1 MSIKEWIG
9 PQGEKSFSVYV
20 NLRSRPMPH
29 LRFQKRVTGIK
40 TMAEAQRTEKA
51 LVKELT
57 MKVAQGEGH
66 GFTWRMVVD
75 KWAAFVD
82 SPYFMDRKYNPSTVS
97 DYVSMMHNWTKDW
110 LDKPA
115 AEISRGDG
123 REVLDRVL
131 AQGRTKAFQK
141 RLKNTINMIFNW
153 GIESKII
160 RGVTHSPVFGLKIV
174 LKEDKK
180 PEILKL
186 EEIRRLLRE
195 ARERNHPWYPVWA
208 VALLTGM
215 RNGELFALKWS
226 DVDLEKGLITVQR
239 SYNKRT
245 KEFKSTKAGY
255 WRTVPISEE
264 LKYLLL
270 GLRHRHHHHDRGDH
284 GGGGFTG
291 GGGRD
296 LVGLDFVLPRLELWV
311 QGAQARVLREFC
323 IDVGLSPI
331 KFHTLRACFATQL
344 ISAGVEPI
352 KVMKV
357 CGWLDLKT
365 MACYV
370 RLAGIDELGVTN
382 SISLL

>member
-1 MSIKEWIG
+1 MSINEWIG
-9 PQGEKSFSVYV
+9 PQGEKTYSVYV

-40 TMAEAQRTEKA
+40 TMAEALRTEKA

-82 SPYFMDRKYNPSTVS
+82 SPYFMDRKYNPATVS
-97 DYVSMMHNWTKDW
+97 DYVSMMQTWTKDW

-131 AQGRTKAFQK
+131 VQGKTKAFQK

-174 LKEDKK
+174 LKENKK

-186 EEIRRLLRE
+186 EEIRYLLRQ
-195 ARERNHPWYPVWA
+195 AKERNHPWYPIWA

-215 RNGELFALKWS
+215 RNGELFALKWTDI
-226 DVDLEKGLITVQR
+226 DVEKGLITVQR

-245 KEFKSTKAGY
+245 KEYKSTKAGN
-255 WRTVPISEE
+255 WRIVPISEE
-264 LKYLLL
+264 LHFI
-270 GLRHRHHHHDRGDH
+270 LRNLKSRNEY
-284 GGGGFTG
+284 
-291 GGGRD
+291 
-296 LVGLDFVLPRLELWV
+296 VLPKLNQWKQGMQAKVLKQFCLE
-311 QGAQARVLREFC
+311 
-323 IDVGLSPI
+323 IGLLPI
-331 KFHTLRACFATQL
+331 KFHTLRACFATHL
-344 ISAGVEPI
+344 ISQGIEPI

-357 CGWLDLKT
+357 CGWIDLKT
-365 MACYV
+365 MAHYIRV
-370 RLAGIDELGVTN
+370 SGIDELGITDKIKVLQ
-382 SISLL
+382 IKE

>member
-1 MSIKEWIG
+1 MAISEWTG
-9 PQGEKSFSVYV
+9 PGGEKRFSVYV

-29 LRFQKRVTGIK
+29 LRFQKRVTGLRS
-40 TMAEAQRTEKA
+40 MAEAQRIEKA

-82 SPYFMDRKYNPSTVS
+82 SPYFMDRKYNPGTVS
-97 DYVSMMHNWTKDW
+97 DYMSMMHTWTKNW

-115 AEISRGDG
+115 AEITRGDG

-131 AQGRTKAFQK
+131 SKGRTKAFQK

-186 EEIRRLLRE
+186 EEIRYLLRE
-195 ARERNHPWYPVWA
+195 ARERNHPWYSIWA
-208 VALLTGM
+208 LALLTGM

-226 DVDLEKGLITVQR
+226 DVDLEKGMITVQR
-239 SYNKRT
+239 SFNNRT

-255 WRTVPISEE
+255 WRTVPVSSE
-264 LKYLLL
+264 LNSLLENMA
-270 GLRHRHHHHDRGDH
+270 R
-284 GGGGFTG
+284 TEE
-291 GGGRD
+291 
-296 LVGLDFVLPRLELWV
+296 FVLPRLELWM
-311 QGAQARVLREFC
+311 QGQQAKVLKEFC
-323 IDVGLSPI
+323 LLIGITAI

-344 ISAGVEPI
+344 ISDGVEPI

-357 CGWLDLKT
+357 CGWMDLKT
-365 MACYV
+365 MGRYL
-370 RLAGIDELGVTN
+370 RLSGVEEKGITEGLK
-382 SISLL
+382 LL

>member
-1 MSIKEWIG
+1 MAISEWTG
-9 PQGEKSFSVYV
+9 PKGEKRFSVYV

-29 LRFQKRVTGIK
+29 LRFQKRVTGLK
-40 TMAEAQRTEKA
+40 TMVEAQRTEKA

-57 MKVAQGEGH
+57 MKVAQSEGH

-75 KWAAFVD
+75 KWATFVD
-82 SPYFMDRKYNPSTVS
+82 SPYFMDRKYNPATVS
-97 DYVSMMHNWTKDW
+97 DYVSMMHTWTKDW

-131 AQGRTKAFQK
+131 TQGRTKSFQK

-186 EEIRRLLRE
+186 EEIRHLLRE
-195 ARERNHPWYPVWA
+195 ARERNHPWYPIWA

-226 DVDLEKGLITVQR
+226 DVDLEKRLITVQR
-239 SYNKRT
+239 SYDKRT
-245 KEFKSTKAGY
+245 KEYKSTKAGY
-255 WRTVPISEE
+255 WRLVPISQELQDVLRNLKSCEE
-264 LKYLLL
+264 
-270 GLRHRHHHHDRGDH
+270 
-284 GGGGFTG
+284 
-291 GGGRD
+291 
-296 LVGLDFVLPRLELWV
+296 FVLPKYSHWQLGE
-311 QGAQARVLREFC
+311 QAKILKQFC
-323 IDVGLSPI
+323 IEIGLPLI
-331 KFHTLRACFATQL
+331 KFHTLRACFATCL
-344 ISAGVEPI
+344 ISQGVEPI

-357 CGWLDLKT
+357 CGWKDLKT
-365 MACYV
+365 MSYYI
-370 RLAGIDELGVTN
+370 RLSGVDEFGVTN
-382 SISLL
+382 TLKLL

>member
-1 MSIKEWIG
+1 MAIKEWNG
-9 PQGEKSFSVYV
+9 PQGQKSFSVYV
-20 NLRSRPMPH
+20 NMRSRAMPH
-29 LRFQKRVTGIK
+29 LRFQKRVTGLK

-51 LVKELT
+51 MIKELT

-97 DYVSMMHNWTKDW
+97 DYVSMMRTWTKDW
-110 LDKPA
+110 LDRPA

-131 AQGRTKAFQK
+131 VQGRTKAFQK

-186 EEIRRLLRE
+186 DEIRLLLRE
-195 ARERNHPWYPVWA
+195 ARERNHPWYPIWA

-245 KEFKSTKAGY
+245 HEYKSTKVGY
-255 WRTVPISEE
+255 WRSVPISEE
-264 LKYLLL
+264 LQ
-270 GLRHRHHHHDRGDH
+270 GVLRNLKSCDE
-284 GGGGFTG
+284 
-291 GGGRD
+291 
-296 LVGLDFVLPRLELWV
+296 FVLPKYSHWKMG
-311 QGAQARVLREFC
+311 QQAKILGSFC
-323 IDVGLSPI
+323 SSLGLPNI
-331 KFHTLRACFATQL
+331 RFHTLRACFATQL
-344 ISAGVEPI
+344 LSSGVEI
-352 KVMKV
+352 TKVMKIG
-357 CGWLDLKT
+357 GWCDIKT
-365 MACYV
+365 FQLYM
-370 RLAGIDELGVTN
+370 RLSGVDEIGATN
-382 SISLL
+382 RLVFMN

>member
-20 NLRSRPMPH
+20 NLRSRPMPN

-40 TMAEAQRTEKA
+40 SMAEAQRTEKA

-82 SPYFMDRKYNPSTVS
+82 SPYFMDRKYNPATVS
-97 DYVSMMHNWTKDW
+97 DYVSMMHTWTKDW

-131 AQGRTKAFQK
+131 VQGRTKAFQK

-186 EEIRRLLRE
+186 EEIRRLLKE
-195 ARERNHPWYPVWA
+195 ARERNHPWYPIWA

-245 KEFKSTKAGY
+245 GEYKSTKAGY
-255 WRTVPISEE
+255 WRTVPISQE
-264 LKYLLL
+264 LQDLLRNL
-270 GLRHRHHHHDRGDH
+270 ELSNE
-284 GGGGFTG
+284 
-291 GGGRD
+291 
-296 LVGLDFVLPRLELWV
+296 FVLPKNSHWKLG
-311 QGAQARVLREFC
+311 QQAKVLKDFC
-323 IDVGLSPI
+323 QEIGLPAI
-331 KFHTLRACFATQL
+331 KFHTLRACFATCL
-344 ISAGVEPI
+344 ISQGVEPI

-357 CGWLDLKT
+357 CGWMDLKT
-365 MACYV
+365 MSFYI
-370 RLAGIDELGVTN
+370 RLSGIDEFGITDRVNFL
-382 SISLL
+382 S

>member
-1 MSIKEWIG
+1 MAIKEWIG
-9 PQGEKSFSVYV
+9 LHGEKGFSVYV

-29 LRFQKRVTGIK
+29 VRFQKRVMGLK
-40 TMAEAQRTEKA
+40 TMTEAIRTEKA

-82 SPYFMDRKYNPSTVS
+82 SPYFMDRRYNPATVK
-97 DYVSMMHNWTKDW
+97 DYVSMMSTWTKDW

-115 AEISRGDG
+115 AEISRGNG

-131 AQGRTKAFQK
+131 VMGRSKAFQK

-186 EEIRRLLRE
+186 EELRLLLRE
-195 ARERNHPWYPVWA
+195 ARQRNHSWYPIWVM
-208 VALLTGM
+208 ALLTGM
-215 RNGELFALKWS
+215 RNGELYALKWS
-226 DVDLEKGLITVQR
+226 DVDLEKKQITVQT

-245 KEFKSTKAGY
+245 REFKSTKAGY
-255 WRTVPISEE
+255 WRTVPISSE
-264 LKYLLL
+264 LSSELTKIKLQN
-270 GLRHRHHHHDRGDH
+270 
-284 GGGGFTG
+284 
-291 GGGRD
+291 
-296 LVGLDFVLPRLELWV
+296 DFVLPRLKDWD
-311 QGAQARVLREFC
+311 QGQQARILKDFC
-323 IDVGLSPI
+323 KMIGLAPI

-344 ISAGVEPI
+344 ISDGVEPI

-357 CGWLDLKT
+357 CGWMDLKT
-365 MACYV
+365 MARYV
-370 RLAGIDELGVTN
+370 RLAGVEEKGVTDRLKILPKEIEAFGEVVRLSDFKN
-382 SISLL
+382 

>member
-1 MSIKEWIG
+1 MAISEWTG
-9 PQGEKSFSVYV
+9 PKGEKGFSVYV

-29 LRFQKRVTGIK
+29 IRFQKRVTGLK
-40 TMAEAQRTEKA
+40 TMAEAHRTEKA

-75 KWAAFVD
+75 KWATFVD
-82 SPYFMDRKYNPSTVS
+82 SPYFMDRKYNPATVS
-97 DYVSMMHNWTKDW
+97 DYVSMMHTWTKDW

-115 AEISRGDG
+115 AEICRGDG

-131 AQGRTKAFQK
+131 ARGRTKAFQK

-186 EEIRRLLRE
+186 EETRRLLIE
-195 ARERNHPWYPVWA
+195 ARERRNSWYPIWA
-208 VALLTGM
+208 MALLTGM
-215 RNGELFALKWS
+215 RNGELYALKWS

-239 SYNKRT
+239 SFNKRT
-245 KEFKSTKAGY
+245 GEYKSTKAGY
-255 WRTVPISEE
+255 WRSVPISQELHEVLRNLKSGEE
-264 LKYLLL
+264 
-270 GLRHRHHHHDRGDH
+270 
-284 GGGGFTG
+284 
-291 GGGRD
+291 
-296 LVGLDFVLPRLELWV
+296 FVLPKPIHWR
-311 QGAQARVLREFC
+311 QGQQAKILKDFC
-323 IDVGLSPI
+323 KEIGLPSI
-331 KFHTLRACFATQL
+331 KFHTLRACFATNL
-344 ISAGVEPI
+344 ISQGVEPI

-365 MACYV
+365 MSHYI
-370 RLAGIDELGVTN
+370 RLSGIDELG
-382 SISLL
+382 IIDRIKILRE